1 METMKQLGTVI
12 LPRILALV
20 LWLISLV
27 LGLFDIYF
35 AREIFYAIYAR
46 FSTQAGPAIAIGTAI
61 IFIMAIVYLGFVVMT
76 SEYHIKNVGKPES
89 WNLFTKTIV
98 AELAIPFL
106 AYFM

>member
-1 METMKQLGTVI
+1 MKQLRTVI

-35 AREIFYAIYAR
+35 TREIFYAIYAR
-46 FSTQAGPAIAIGTAI
+46 FSTLAGPAIGIGNAI
-61 IFIMAIVYLGFVVMT
+61 IYIMAIVYLGFVVMT
-76 SEYHIKNVGKPES
+76 SEYHVKNVGKPES
-89 WNLFTKTIV
+89 WNLFTKTLIV
-98 AELAIPFL
+98 ELAIPSL

>member
-1 METMKQLGTVI
+1 MKQLRTVI

-46 FSTQAGPAIAIGTAI
+46 FSTQAGPAILIGNAI
-61 IFIMAIVYLGFVVMT
+61 IFIMAIVYLGLVVMT
-76 SEYHIKNVGKPES
+76 SEYHVRNVGKPES

>member
-1 METMKQLGTVI
+1 MEKIRTVI
-12 LPRILALV
+12 TPRVLALV
-20 LWLISLV
+20 LWVITLI

-46 FSTQAGPAIAIGTAI
+46 FSTQAGPAIAIGNAI
-61 IFIMAIVYLGFVVMT
+61 IYIMAIVYLGFVVMT
-76 SEYHIKNVGKPES
+76 SEYHVKNVGKPES

>member
-1 METMKQLGTVI
+1 MKQLRTVI

-46 FSTQAGPAIAIGTAI
+46 FSTQAGLAIAIGNAI

-76 SEYHIKNVGKPES
+76 SEYHARNVGKPES

-98 AELAIPFL
+98 AEYAIPFL

>member
-1 METMKQLGTVI
+1 MKQLRTVI

-27 LGLFDIYF
+27 LGLFNIYF

-46 FSTQAGPAIAIGTAI
+46 FSTLAGPAIAIGNAI
-61 IFIMAIVYLGFVVMT
+61 IYIMAIVYVGFVVMT
-76 SEYHIKNVGKPES
+76 SEYHAKNVGKPES
-89 WNLFTKTIV
+89 WNLFTKTLV
-98 AELAIPFL
+98 VELVIPSL